1 MAGFIRVRGAI
12 VETILSAL
20 RARTAAMRAEEASD
34 EEIERDPTC
43 LLFLSRLRRY
53 ASQTLADHDDEL
65 KYPKTYREFVPGDA
79 GIANRFVDAMR
90 IAPAGHRTKLTC
102 LVHAASVFHPAIE
115 RALVEPL
122 LAGLLRLKIPAEA
135 WPDVRDSFGWRGASS
150 PAKWFAKD
158 ARDDTWRAGRIDRTV
173 RPYAAALVSVLETAG
188 MKPGRNEVR
197 LDVIDTVAAAMAAKI
212 VPARD
217 FAVLVSFIHDVEED
231 ILGRDAGEAAVLVR
245 VILGASLANDD
256 PETADVFAGDELVRG
271 DSDDPDAREAS
282 RKRAQRAAIFEM
294 IERVLQND
302 DVAHALVRAIA
313 ADVST
318 RTRRSEAEMWARATS
333 GASEGSGSGSGS
345 GSGAK
350 QGSGSR
356 DGAPKTK
363 AEKKAAAREAA
374 REAAE
379 KEADARELAAI
390 SAIVGKTGLRNRRR
404 TRRRRTRRRGRRRVA
419 TDPKRLRCVRP
430 RRLSPTTCTWPPW
443 TSRSC
448 YAA

>member
-1 MAGFIRVRGAI
+1 M
-12 VETILSAL
+12 
-20 RARTAAMRAEEASD
+20 
-34 EEIERDPTC
+34 
-43 LLFLSRLRRY
+43 
-53 ASQTLADHDDEL
+53 
-65 KYPKTYREFVPGDA
+65 
-79 GIANRFVDAMR
+79 
-90 IAPAGHRTKLTC
+90 
-102 LVHAASVFHPAIE
+102 
-115 RALVEPL
+115 
-122 LAGLLRLKIPAEA
+122 
-135 WPDVRDSFGWRGASS
+135 
-150 PAKWFAKD
+150 
-158 ARDDTWRAGRIDRTV
+158 
-173 RPYAAALVSVLETAG
+173 
-188 MKPGRNEVR
+188 
-197 LDVIDTVAAAMAAKI
+197 
-212 VPARD
+212 
-217 FAVLVSFIHDVEED
+217 
-231 ILGRDAGEAAVLVR
+231 
-245 VILGASLANDD
+245 
-256 PETADVFAGDELVRG
+256 FAGDELVRG

-390 SAIVGKTGLRNRRR
+390 SAIVGKTGFKKP
-404 TRRRRTRRRGRRRVA
+404 A
-419 TDPKRLRCVRP
+419 TNAAEPLVD
-430 RRLSPTTCTWPPW
+430 SP
-443 TSRSC
+443 SRAR
-448 YAA
+448 Y